1 MIGYST
7 IQQHDR
13 GTMSDFRSRTELVDE
28 VTPLK
33 KKSTQWR
40 GLSAYWILGLCNN
53 FGYVV
58 MLTAADDIIKSHSD
72 SHDEKKGPRD
82 CVYLSTGAILLAD
95 ILPAL
100 IVKLLAPF
108 IPFFVHVRVA
118 LCIVVACAGFLMVAF
133 SENITMSITGVVL
146 TSFCSGLGEVTFLQY
161 SAFYDK
167 NVVSTW
173 SSGTGGA
180 GVIGAGTYTILNTFG
195 MKNTLLIMLLVPITM
210 GISFW
215 VILPRPAD
223 EDKKLVE
230 IQKRVNSEEV
240 DSPVATFFNK
250 IRKVPSLMKF
260 IVPLSTVYLFEYFI
274 NQGTFEL
281 IKIKNDFVDPDKQYH
296 WLQVDYQIGVF
307 LSRSSVNLF
316 HVRHIWIFSLLQL
329 LNVAVFTTEAI
340 YYYIPHFW
348 IILMLTLWEG
358 LLGGAAYVNTFY
370 RVSSESKEED
380 KQFSL
385 AATSFADSIGISIA
399 GVISI
404 FAHNKICDM
413 PLPNGA

>member
-1 MIGYST
+1 MIGYSS
-7 IQQHDR
+7 ILQHER
-13 GTMSDFRSRTELVDE
+13 GAMADFRSQTELVDE

-33 KKSTQWR
+33 KKSTHWR
-40 GLSAYWILGLCNN
+40 GLVAYWILGLCNN

-72 SHDEKKGPRD
+72 SHDERKGARD
-82 CVYLSTGAILLAD
+82 CIHLSTGAILLAD

-100 IVKLLAPF
+100 FVKLLAPF
-108 IPFFVHVRVA
+108 IPFFVHVRVG
-118 LCIVVACAGFLMVAF
+118 LCIIVAGAGFLMVAF
-133 SENITMSITGVVL
+133 SDNITMSIAGVVL

-180 GVIGAGTYTILNTFG
+180 GVIGAATYTILNTFG
-195 MKNTLLIMLLVPITM
+195 MKNTLLIMLIVPITM

-215 VILPRPAD
+215 IILPRPSD
-223 EDKKLVE
+223 EDKKMVE
-230 IQKRVNSEEV
+230 IQKRVNLEEV
-240 DSPVATFFNK
+240 DSPLRSFSKKVKK
-250 IRKVPSLMKF
+250 IPSLMKF
-260 IVPLSTVYLFEYFI
+260 IIPLCTVYLFEYFI

-281 IKIKNDFVDPDKQYH
+281 IKIKNDFVHPDKQYH

-316 HVRHIWIFSLLQL
+316 HVRHIWVFSLLQL
-329 LNVAVFTTEAI
+329 LNVVIFTTEAM
-340 YYYIPHFW
+340 YYYIPYFW
-348 IILMLTLWEG
+348 IILALTFWEG

-370 RVSSESKEED
+370 RISAESKEED

-385 AATSFADSIGISIA
+385 AATSFSDSIGISMA
-399 GVISI
+399 GVLAIY
-404 FAHNKICDM
+404 AHNKICDM
-413 PLPNGA
+413 PLPSGA